1 MTDSPHVGRSESCPQ
16 VCSRCADAMAW
27 RCGPAGKLSV
37 GWPVL
42 SLSMTVDSNNQ
53 TSSGSGTTSKIDIH
67 IKQAVRAFLSGGAVA
82 GIVITVLVVAFSAAF
97 YIWVSLPSRGA
108 DAHQV

>member
-1 MTDSPHVGRSESCPQ
+1 MPQ
-16 VCSRCADAMAW
+16 GLHSDMMAW

-82 GIVITVLVVAFSAAF
+82 GIVITVLIVAFSAAF
-97 YIWVSLPSRGA
+97 YIWVSCHRVVPISTRYNA
-108 DAHQV
+108 DADDRT